1 MPESSLLDANAILAA
16 KGKSFHW
23 ARHFLGKNHAQR
35 ATRLYRLCRYIDDI
49 ADEHQ
54 GIPQAL
60 STLSHIKTAFATG
73 ISSDPIIK
81 DGLLLLEE
89 CKIDPTILIELVM
102 GIESDLTT
110 VRIPDEDALLRYCYQ
125 VAGTV
130 GLMMCKALETDK
142 KLAFAHAI
150 DLGMA
155 MQLTNICRD
164 VAADAALGRRYL
176 PASVVG
182 DLSPEEILNP
192 SLPTRKL
199 IQNCL
204 NDLLAL
210 ADRYYQSG
218 EQGLVYLPPAA
229 RAGVLLSARLYRA
242 IGDELQHNGLN
253 FWQGRA
259 VVGWRKKSMLSILS
273 LCEIP
278 FQRKYWRFP
287 DNHDSALHAPLL
299 NAPRPTTW
307 HFLDHA
313 S

>member
-1 MPESSLLDANAILAA
+1 MRESSLLDANAVLAA

-49 ADEHQ
+49 ADENQ

-60 STLSHIKTAFATG
+60 SALNEIKTAFATG

-89 CKIDPTILIELVM
+89 CKIDPAILIELVM

-110 VRIPDEDALLRYCYQ
+110 VRIADEDALLRYCYQ

-192 SLPTRKL
+192 SLSTRKL

-204 NDLLAL
+204 NDL
-210 ADRYYQSG
+210 
-218 EQGLVYLPPAA
+218 
-229 RAGVLLSARLYRA
+229 
-242 IGDELQHNGLN
+242 
-253 FWQGRA
+253 
-259 VVGWRKKSMLSILS
+259 
-273 LCEIP
+273 
-278 FQRKYWRFP
+278 
-287 DNHDSALHAPLL
+287 
-299 NAPRPTTW
+299 
-307 HFLDHA
+307 
-313 S
+313 

>member
-60 STLSHIKTAFATG
+60 CTLKQIKVALATG
-73 ISSDPIIK
+73 VSSDPIIQ
-81 DGLLLLEE
+81 DGLRLLDE
-89 CKIDPTILIELVM
+89 CNIDPAIVIELVM
-102 GIESDLTT
+102 GMESDLGT
-110 VRIPDEDALLRYCYQ
+110 VRMADEDALLRYCYQ

-130 GLMMCKALETDK
+130 GLMMCKALETEK
-142 KLAFAHAI
+142 KWAFAHAI

-176 PASVVG
+176 PATAVG
-182 DLSPEEILNP
+182 DLSPGEILNP
-192 SLPTRKL
+192 SLATRAR

-204 NDLLAL
+204 MDLLAL

-242 IGDELQHNGLN
+242 IGEELRHNGLQ

-259 VVGWRKKSMLSILS
+259 VVSWRKKSMLSFFALG
-273 LCEIP
+273 EIA
-278 FQRKYWRFP
+278 FQKKYWRFP
-287 DNHDSALHAPLL
+287 DSHDAALHAPLL
-299 NAPRPTTW
+299 NAPRPATW
-307 HFLDHA
+307 HFLDHV